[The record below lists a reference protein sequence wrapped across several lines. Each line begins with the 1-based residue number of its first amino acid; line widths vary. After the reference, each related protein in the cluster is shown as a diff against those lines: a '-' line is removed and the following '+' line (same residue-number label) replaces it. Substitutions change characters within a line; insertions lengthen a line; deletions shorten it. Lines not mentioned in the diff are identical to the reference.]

1 MIWTVLAVSV
11 CGSWNSTRFTCWR
24 RLRRLRSLFRAD
36 SGHLLNQ
43 NKSPFDLS
51 STPGRT
57 GFWCKTALAKQ
68 TPQTSY
74 APVMTDNLALVITF
88 VFLSALIVAANLT
101 VCVIVYLRKS
111 MRTYTNGFV
120 VSLAFSDLL
129 IGSVLIPAA
138 LVSPHSVEMGY
149 LISITLLSGVFNLV
163 SVTFDRYVSVLKA
176 LQYENIMRSAFK
188 GILVASWLF
197 SFIIS
202 LIPLIWGTNTTV
214 LAHKIYVVSEIGLC
228 VLLPYV
234 FIFVGYVRI
243 FTQVKRSVE
252 RERAITA
259 SVRKN
264 LQRKSKISSEGKL
277 AQVFII
283 VAVMFVVSWLPIQ
296 YMTVVHEIGRPEL
309 IPNDLEIVSLFTI
322 ALGSLINPLVYSFLK
337 PDFRKAIRHVLNY
350 RRDLRRGRL
359 RGSLSTP
366 ASCKSQT
373 TNSSCKS
380 RLSQKNDTTFV

>member
-1 MIWTVLAVSV
+1 
-11 CGSWNSTRFTCWR
+11 
-24 RLRRLRSLFRAD
+24 
-36 SGHLLNQ
+36 
-43 NKSPFDLS
+43 
-51 STPGRT
+51 
-57 GFWCKTALAKQ
+57 
-68 TPQTSY
+68 
-74 APVMTDNLALVITF
+74 MTDNLALVITF

-296 YMTVVHEIGRPEL
+296 YMTVAHEIGRPEL

-366 ASCKSQT
+366 TSCKSQT

>member
-1 MIWTVLAVSV
+1 M
-11 CGSWNSTRFTCWR
+11 
-24 RLRRLRSLFRAD
+24 
-36 SGHLLNQ
+36 
-43 NKSPFDLS
+43 
-51 STPGRT
+51 
-57 GFWCKTALAKQ
+57 
-68 TPQTSY
+68 
-74 APVMTDNLALVITF
+74 
-88 VFLSALIVAANLT
+88 
-101 VCVIVYLRKS
+101 
-111 MRTYTNGFV
+111 

>member
-1 MIWTVLAVSV
+1 MS
-11 CGSWNSTRFTCWR
+11 
-24 RLRRLRSLFRAD
+24 
-36 SGHLLNQ
+36 
-43 NKSPFDLS
+43 
-51 STPGRT
+51 
-57 GFWCKTALAKQ
+57 
-68 TPQTSY
+68 
-74 APVMTDNLALVITF
+74 DNLALVITF
-88 VFLSALIVAANLT
+88 VFLSALIIAVNLT

-176 LQYENIMRSAFK
+176 LQYENIMRSYFK
-188 GILVASWLF
+188 GILAASWSLA
-197 SFIIS
+197 FIVS
-202 LIPLIWGTNTTV
+202 LIPLIWGTNTTM
-214 LAHKIYVVSEIGLC
+214 LAHKVYVLSEIGLC

-234 FIFVGYVRI
+234 LIFVGYVRI
-243 FTQVKRSVE
+243 FLQVKRRIE

-264 LQRKSKISSEGKL
+264 LQRRSKISSEGKL

-283 VAVMFVVSWLPIQ
+283 VAVMFVISWLPVQ
-296 YMTVVHEIGRPEL
+296 YMTVVHELGRPEL
-309 IPNDLEIVSLFTI
+309 IPNDLVIVSLFTI
-322 ALGSLINPLVYSFLK
+322 VLGSLINPVVYSFLK
-337 PDFRKAIRHVLNY
+337 PDFRKAIRHILNY
-350 RRDLRRGRL
+350 RRDLRRRRL

-373 TNSSCKS
+373 TNSSWKS
-380 RLSQKNDTTFV
+380 RPSQKNNTTCV